1 MKITDL
7 RSSFHS
13 QLKEFYPAEEIDSF
27 FYQLVEKYLN
37 MRRIDVA
44 LDREKMLAVEQAEL
58 FKSALLR
65 LKKKEPLQYILGE
78 TEFYGYNFLVT
89 PDVLIPRPE
98 TEELVSWIVDD
109 CGKSNEPLKI
119 LDIGTGSGCI
129 AISLAKQLT
138 HAKVSALDISKD
150 ALAIAKK
157 NALQNNAEI
166 NFIEADVLNV
176 DDFQENYDII
186 VSNPPYVRELEKE
199 QMHDNV
205 LNNEPHGAL
214 FVTNEDP
221 LIFYRQIAQLASRNL
236 KPEGTVY
243 FEINEYLG
251 EETCIL
257 LKNSG
262 FVDVL
267 LRQDM
272 FKKDRMLKGIK
283 S

>member
-13 QLKEFYPAEEIDSF
+13 QLTEFYPVEEINSF
-27 FYQLVEKYLN
+27 FYQLVEEYLD

-44 LDREKMLAVEQAEL
+44 LDRDKIINAEESEL
-58 FKSALLR
+58 FKNALLR
-65 LKKKEPLQYILGE
+65 LKTKEPLQYILGE
-78 TEFYGYNFLVT
+78 TEFYGYTFTVT

-98 TEELVSWIVDD
+98 TEELVSWIVND
-109 CGKSNEPLKI
+109 CRKSNEPLKI

-157 NALQNNAEI
+157 NALQNNAAI
-166 NFIEADVLNV
+166 NFIESDVLNV
-176 DDFQENYDII
+176 DDFQEKYDII

-199 QMHDNV
+199 HMHDNV
-205 LNNEPHGAL
+205 LKNEPHRAL
-214 FVTNEDP
+214 FVSNEDP

-236 KPEGTVY
+236 KPEGAVY

-251 EETCIL
+251 EETRIL

-262 FVDVL
+262 LVDVI